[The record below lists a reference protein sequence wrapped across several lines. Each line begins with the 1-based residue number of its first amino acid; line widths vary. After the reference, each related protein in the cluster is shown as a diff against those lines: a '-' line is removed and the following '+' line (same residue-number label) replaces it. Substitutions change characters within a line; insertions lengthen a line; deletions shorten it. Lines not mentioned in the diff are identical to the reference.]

1 MWPINSVEVN
11 LVKNNTETI
20 RLALAENRH
29 GERDDDIQLIVS
41 VLIRLGII
49 PEHITLAQYLQKM
62 KTGEL
67 PWLESITRIRRQL
80 QRLDKSL
87 EGANQGVRRQYRSF
101 KVKQELG
108 EIFDEQTGQGV
119 MNFHHQSRE

>member
-1 MWPINSVEVN
+1 MWPKNSVEVN

-20 RLALAENRH
+20 RLVLTENRH

-41 VLIRLGII
+41 VLNRLGII
-49 PEHITLAQYLQKM
+49 PEHITLAEYLQKM
-62 KTGEL
+62 KYGEL

-87 EGANQGVRRQYRSF
+87 EGTNQGVRRQYRSF

-108 EIFDEQTGQGV
+108 EIFDEETGQSV
-119 MNFHHQSRE
+119 MNFHHQ